1 LETEQLEELQIE
13 FESGAVSFAFSFP
26 NDEIVFLANSNT
38 YTFLVETKDFFQI
51 AEGNDMSLDGYT
63 MPFGYRG
70 VWYFLGVIDGTK
82 RLFSIDES
90 SKDITQVGEFEE

>member
-1 LETEQLEELQIE
+1 
-13 FESGAVSFAFSFP
+13 
-26 NDEIVFLANSNT
+26 
-38 YTFLVETKDFFQI
+38 
-51 AEGNDMSLDGYT
+51 MSLDSYT
-63 MPFGYRG
+63 MPLGYRG